1 MTKRRCN
8 MNNDQFLKVGSK
20 VICPITTELFDPNT
34 FSSLGTVLKG
44 EIGIITDFGYKL
56 HNNIAVLAIK
66 VEFKV
71 GICVFTK
78 SMENTATDHDN
89 ISTLEI
95 VEETNN
101 V

>member
-1 MTKRRCN
+1 
-8 MNNDQFLKVGSK
+8 MNNDQFLKIGSK
-20 VICPITTELFDPNT
+20 VVCPVTTELFDPNT

-71 GICVFTK
+71 GICVFTR
-78 SMENTATDHDN
+78 STEHTPTDHDN
-89 ISTLEI
+89 ISNLEI
-95 VEETNN
+95 VEEPTN